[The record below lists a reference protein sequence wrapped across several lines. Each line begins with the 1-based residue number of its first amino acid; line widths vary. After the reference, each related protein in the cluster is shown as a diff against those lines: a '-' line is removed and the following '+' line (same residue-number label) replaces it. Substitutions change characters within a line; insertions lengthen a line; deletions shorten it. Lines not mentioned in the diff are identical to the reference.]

1 MEHTQEVIKRAA
13 EKCTKSGSRLT
24 EKRAQILSIL
34 VDTQGPLSAYE
45 IVDRYNA
52 NAEKSMPPMSAYRI
66 LDFLISEQLV
76 HKLSSENKFVAC
88 SHILC
93 RHDHQVPQFLI
104 CRQCRRVKE
113 IAISSEIVKTL
124 QVNVEEA
131 GYHLLN
137 SQLELDCICDQCKR
151 AQA

>member
-1 MEHTQEVIKRAA
+1 
-13 EKCTKSGSRLT
+13 
-24 EKRAQILSIL
+24 
-34 VDTQGPLSAYE
+34 
-45 IVDRYNA
+45 
-52 NAEKSMPPMSAYRI
+52 MPPMSAYRI

-104 CRQCRRVKE
+104 CRQCQRVKE

-137 SQLELDCICDQCKR
+137 SQLELDCICDQCKLDPISWK
-151 AQA
+151 